1 LFVVRIL
8 RKKSLGALP
17 AFKVTTH
24 DPLREWRLHLFW
36 FLGSVAAVVAVL
48 IYARLVTAP
57 GFSDLRVERDAARTE
72 LSLKAEALKSTN
84 AKLAVAERR
93 AQIADEAGRELR
105 ASIAAGLKR
114 EARLKADL
122 HFYERL
128 LGGHQR
134 DEGLNAYSLRLEP
147 AGAQGAFKFT
157 LTLAQN
163 RRNVEVVSGEA
174 TMALEGSRDG
184 RIETL
189 RWSTLRA
196 GEGDAAMPFSFKYF
210 ARLEGQLVVPLDFT
224 PTAVIVRIA
233 PETGAAIERKID
245 WQSALTAEP

>member
-1 LFVVRIL
+1 MF
-8 RKKSLGALP
+8 RKNHQGALP
-17 AFKVTTH
+17 TLKVTAD

-36 FLGSVAAVVAVL
+36 FLGSAAVVVSVL

-57 GFSDLRVERDAARTE
+57 GFSDLRVERDAAQDALAVE
-72 LSLKAEALKSTN
+72 SKALKTAS

-105 ASIAAGLKR
+105 KSIAAGLKR

-128 LGGHQR
+128 LGGQQR
-134 DEGLNAYSLRLEP
+134 DEGLSAYSLRVEP
-147 AGAQGAFKFT
+147 GEAPGTFSYS

-163 RRNVEVVSGEA
+163 RRNADVVSGGA
-174 TMALEGSRDG
+174 TMALEGSRNG

-189 RWSTLRA
+189 GWLALRP
-196 GEGDAAMPFSFKYF
+196 GQREAAMPFSFKYF
-210 ARLEGQLVVPLDFT
+210 ARLEGQLIVPADFSPAAVV
-224 PTAVIVRIA
+224 VRID
-233 PETGAAIERKID
+233 PESGGSIERKID
-245 WQSALTAEP
+245 WRNALIAEP